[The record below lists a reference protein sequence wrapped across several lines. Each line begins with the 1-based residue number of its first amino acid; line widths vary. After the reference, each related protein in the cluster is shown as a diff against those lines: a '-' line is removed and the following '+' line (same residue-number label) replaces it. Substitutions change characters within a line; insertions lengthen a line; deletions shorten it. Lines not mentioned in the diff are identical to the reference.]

1 MRRAQNHVGQR
12 FLVAASLP
20 YTASPVEDSPWR
32 ARTASPARTN
42 WSFLLQRFLMNRSA
56 RRFVQKSCACCA
68 NSCVQV
74 SRSPDPHRGR
84 ASATNSRGL
93 AKATS
98 RMDRAR
104 RRVSHVRF
112 LRGAPEAAPRNLCPV
127 GTGRNSFAARAR
139 SLLPSSLMPARSK
152 TRRGELGPFYACH
165 GVALRRRVAH
175 SHSLHSANWAS
186 TAWGLRSF

>member
-1 MRRAQNHVGQR
+1 MPHPLAISS
-12 FLVAASLP
+12 AAISNKQIRQVVCP
-20 YTASPVEDSPWR
+20 
-32 ARTASPARTN
+32 
-42 WSFLLQRFLMNRSA
+42 
-56 RRFVQKSCACCA
+56 KSCACRA
-68 NSCVQV
+68 DSCVQV

-139 SLLPSSLMPARSK
+139 SLLPSSLMRVGSK
-152 TRRGELGPFYACH
+152 TRRGELGPVYACH
-165 GVALRRRVAH
+165 GVASRRRVAH
-175 SHSLHSANWAS
+175 PIRSIRRTEPARLGVFDPSDLWSPIS
-186 TAWGLRSF
+186 GLWFSWRRSEKLE